1 MNYISDTQLKI
12 NNCYNVIIEIPKGT
26 NKKYELED
34 KVFDKVLCVRRVKG
48 KYPFYYGCFPQT
60 YAGDKDPLDMVLLSN
75 KNRDILSIV
84 EVEPIGVIKTLDNN
98 EIDDKIFVIAKD
110 EEIKNKDKLIK
121 KAIKFLYSYK
131 GKKANT
137 IIDPIFYGKEEAIK
151 LINAANKAFSP
162 NNSLKSF

>member
-34 KVFDKVLCVRRVKG
+34 KVFNKVLCVRRVEG

-75 KNRDILSIV
+75 KNRDILSVV

-121 KAIKFLYSYK
+121 KAIKFLHSYK

-137 IIDPIFYGKEEAIK
+137 IIDPIFYDKEEAIK
-151 LINAANKAFSP
+151 LINEANKAFSP

>member
-98 EIDDKIFVIAKD
+98 EIDDKIFDTQYLSIF
-110 EEIKNKDKLIK
+110 DK
-121 KAIKFLYSYK
+121 
-131 GKKANT
+131 
-137 IIDPIFYGKEEAIK
+137 
-151 LINAANKAFSP
+151 
-162 NNSLKSF
+162 